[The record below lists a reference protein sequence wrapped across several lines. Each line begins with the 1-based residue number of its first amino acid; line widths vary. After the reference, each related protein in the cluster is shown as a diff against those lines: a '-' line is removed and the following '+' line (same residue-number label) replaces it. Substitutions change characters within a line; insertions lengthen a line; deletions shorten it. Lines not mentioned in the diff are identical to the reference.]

1 MGRDFV
7 QEVADVVGW
16 RTLGGDCYGHNV
28 RKESVEAL
36 EVDGSWVGVD
46 GEEGG

>member
-1 MGRDFV
+1 M
-7 QEVADVVGW
+7 VGW
-16 RTLGGDCYGHNV
+16 RALGGDCYGRNV

-36 EVDGSWVGVD
+36 EVDRGWVGVD